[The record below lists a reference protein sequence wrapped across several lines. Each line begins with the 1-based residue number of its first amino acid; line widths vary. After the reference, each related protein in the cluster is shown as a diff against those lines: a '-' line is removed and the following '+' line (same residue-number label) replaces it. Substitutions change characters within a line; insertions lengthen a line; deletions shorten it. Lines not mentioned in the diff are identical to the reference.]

1 MMNKILHS
9 LFGFSKVPSF
19 EFGNPWMLLLLLL
32 IPVLAWLKG
41 RKGGSAAIL
50 YSSVQLIQPWHNKV
64 RSNAGMLIHN
74 LRWFT
79 LSLAI
84 LALAQP
90 RFTESETAVSASGI
104 DIVIALDMSGSM
116 EAMDFRLR
124 GNDVSRFDMAKEVLK
139 QFISKRPS
147 DRIGLVAFGGRP
159 YLVSPLTLDHDFLL
173 QNIDRLE
180 LGTVKEQNTA
190 IGSAIMSA
198 LARLKDINAK
208 SKIVIL
214 MTDGQNN
221 AGKIMPLT
229 AAEAAKTLGVKIYT
243 VGIGKRGDSYVLRR
257 DFFGRIVKVPQAV
270 DIDEDTLRKIA
281 DLTGGRYYRADD
293 TERFRSIY
301 NEIDKLEKT
310 EVVTKKFVRHY
321 ELFKW
326 FILASAYC
334 LLAEAILNQTIY
346 RRLP

>member
-1 MMNKILHS
+1 MNFLHIL
-9 LFGFSKVPSF
+9 GFSRIPSF
-19 EFGNPWMLLLLLL
+19 EFGYPWMLVFLLL
-32 IPVLAWLKG
+32 IPILAWLKG
-41 RKGGSAAIL
+41 RMGGSAAFL
-50 YSSVQLIQPWHNKV
+50 YSSVNLIRPWHSKV
-64 RSNAGMLIHN
+64 RSSAGALINN

-79 LSLAI
+79 LALAI
-84 LALAQP
+84 IALAQP
-90 RFTESETAVSASGI
+90 RLTESETTVSASGI

-139 QFISKRPS
+139 QFIRKRPS

-173 QNIDRLE
+173 QNIERLE

-190 IGSAIMSA
+190 IGSAIMSS

-208 SKIVIL
+208 SKIIIL

-229 AAEAAKTLGVKIYT
+229 AAEAAKALGVKIYT
-243 VGIGKRGDSYVLRR
+243 IGIGKRGDSYVLRR

-270 DIDEDTLRKIA
+270 DIDEDTLKKIA
-281 DLTGGRYYRADD
+281 DMTGGRYYRADD

-310 EVVTKKFVRHY
+310 EVVTKKFVRHH
-321 ELFKW
+321 ELFNL
-326 FILASAYC
+326 FVLASAYC
-334 LLAEAILNQTIY
+334 LLTEIILSQTIF